1 MWLCM
6 WICQHLQCQWC
17 SFSAGREELIPSRG
31 AVCTGVRSACS
42 GEWIFHSAKQPVA
55 LTSQCSPGLVLQS
68 CVPVGAARRDGRVP
82 GSRAMFD
89 EVGWNKEDGGEALSQ
104 ALLQPQRRPAQ
115 HCPPVSPPVPPKTWT
130 HLPPRGSL
138 HKQRRRLL
146 ATLQRLEVSS
156 CTEPPQSTG
165 PLSGDSE
172 SESDSADRAGR
183 KQPRKQRRGLKPR
196 AASSPRIAPGAP
208 SGSSAPQA
216 GPEPDPAGRR
226 QRKDC
231 AAEAPGDKACT
242 PSKELP
248 SREPGAA
255 TGGPGPV
262 LSRKQWRNKQKNKRR
277 QKNKFKVGAG
287 LDVGQ
292 SLDVG
297 LDVGQSLGGGLD
309 VGQGTSALPP
319 SELSG
324 ALRARM
330 EERLQS
336 ARFRYINQQLYT
348 SSSQE
353 AARLFQHDPAA
364 FAIYHRGFAR
374 QVGRWP
380 ENPVH
385 RIIQYLRGR
394 PASLVVADFGCGD
407 CKIATSVRNKVHS
420 FDLVALS
427 PRVTACD
434 MAKVPLAD
442 KSVDVAVFC
451 LALMGTNLR
460 EILEEANR
468 VLRPGG
474 MLKVA
479 EVASRFADIRAFVSA
494 VTQLGFQIVSKDLDN
509 PFFYMFDFAKTGPPR
524 AGGKLL
530 GLALRPCL
538 YKKR

>member
-1 MWLCM
+1 
-6 WICQHLQCQWC
+6 
-17 SFSAGREELIPSRG
+17 
-31 AVCTGVRSACS
+31 
-42 GEWIFHSAKQPVA
+42 
-55 LTSQCSPGLVLQS
+55 
-68 CVPVGAARRDGRVP
+68 
-82 GSRAMFD
+82 MFD
-89 EVGWNKEDGGEALSQ
+89 EGGWNKEDGGEALSQ
-104 ALLQPQRRPAQ
+104 ALLHPQRCPAQ
-115 HCPPVSPPVPPKTWT
+115 HCPPA
-130 HLPPRGSL
+130 PRGSL
-138 HKQRRRLL
+138 QKQRRRLL
-146 ATLQRLEVSS
+146 ATLQRLEASS
-156 CTEPPQSTG
+156 CMEPPQSPG

-172 SESDSADRAGR
+172 SESDSADRARR

-196 AASSPRIAPGAP
+196 AASSPHIAPGTP
-208 SGSSAPQA
+208 SGSGAPQA
-216 GPEPDPAGRR
+216 EPAGRR
-226 QRKDC
+226 RRKDC
-231 AAEAPGDKACT
+231 AAEAPGDKAHT
-242 PSKELP
+242 PSKEPP
-248 SREPGAA
+248 SGKPGAA

-277 QKNKFKVGAG
+277 QKNKFKAGVGQ
-287 LDVGQ
+287 DVGQ
-292 SLDVG
+292 SLG
-297 LDVGQSLGGGLD
+297 MGQDVGQSLGGGQD
-309 VGQGTSALPP
+309 VGQGPSALPP

-353 AARLFQHDPAA
+353 AAWLFQRDPAA

-427 PRVTACD
+427 PCVTVCD

-442 KSVDVAVFC
+442 ESVDVTVFC

-509 PFFYMFDFAKTGPPR
+509 PFFYMFDFSKTGPPR
-524 AGGKLL
+524 AGGKLP
-530 GLALRPCL
+530 GLVLRPCL

>member
-1 MWLCM
+1 
-6 WICQHLQCQWC
+6 
-17 SFSAGREELIPSRG
+17 
-31 AVCTGVRSACS
+31 
-42 GEWIFHSAKQPVA
+42 
-55 LTSQCSPGLVLQS
+55 
-68 CVPVGAARRDGRVP
+68 
-82 GSRAMFD
+82 MFD
-89 EVGWNKEDGGEALSQ
+89 EGGWNKEDGGEALSQ
-104 ALLQPQRRPAQ
+104 ALLTPQRCPAQ
-115 HCPPVSPPVPPKTWT
+115 HCPPA
-130 HLPPRGSL
+130 PRGSL
-138 HKQRRRLL
+138 QKQRRQLL
-146 ATLQRLEVSS
+146 TTLQRLEASS
-156 CTEPPQSTG
+156 CAEPPQSPG

-196 AASSPRIAPGAP
+196 AASFPHIAP
-208 SGSSAPQA
+208 SGSGAPQA
-216 GPEPDPAGRR
+216 GPEPEPEPAGRR
-226 QRKDC
+226 RRKDC
-231 AAEAPGDKACT
+231 AAEAPGDKAHT
-242 PSKELP
+242 PNKEPP
-248 SREPGAA
+248 SRGAA

-277 QKNKFKVGAG
+277 QKNKFKAGVGK
-287 LDVGQ
+287 
-292 SLDVG
+292 
-297 LDVGQSLGGGLD
+297 DVGQSLGRGQD
-309 VGQGTSALPP
+309 VEQRTSALPP
-319 SELSG
+319 LELSG

-353 AARLFQHDPAA
+353 AARLFQRDPAA
-364 FAIYHRGFAR
+364 FAIYHRGFTR

-427 PRVTACD
+427 PRVTVCD

-442 KSVDVAVFC
+442 ESVDVTVFC

-509 PFFYMFDFAKTGPPR
+509 PFFYMFDFSKTGPSR
-524 AGGKLL
+524 ARGKLP
-530 GLALRPCL
+530 GLVLRPCL